1 MRSGLSLRFFTR
13 VSQSILA
20 LAVPLTLVACGGEIA
35 SEPAPSGAPT
45 GTPTSAPTSA
55 PKPSPGPGPTAPTP
69 SLVPSFGPEPTSCP
83 TAVSPLSGASGIT
96 SSIALGNS
104 TFHLETVRGGA
115 PNVVAGLWSGAAH
128 TVAGRAAAE
137 RSATFVEALS
147 GDTWATT
154 DSVTDSANRT
164 VVAYRGMARLG
175 SFNVRNTSL
184 ERSTFREG
192 MSPDGRTVVFGSGKQ
207 TYRASVT
214 AGDGWERGATG
225 LDFELLDAKS
235 GEVLA
240 SHEVAPGSVL
250 LERRAF
256 ANLDVPVVSVPDPSN
271 GRSVAAIT
279 ANRIF
284 FDAKYDDIS
293 PVVLDRTTLAPVRFT
308 WEAYEY
314 IRAVHERA
322 DGTFDIFSVLSG
334 VIASSKHVAADGT
347 ILSRGDGYAAYGQ
360 VSAGACGF
368 WSDGRLY
375 PYATARK

>member
-1 MRSGLSLRFFTR
+1 MRSGLSLRFFTG

-20 LAVPLTLVACGGEIA
+20 LAAPLTFVACGGEIA
-35 SEPAPSGAPT
+35 SEPAPSGTPT
-45 GTPTSAPTSA
+45 ATPTSAPT
-55 PKPSPGPGPTAPTP
+55 PSPGPGPSPSAPTP
-69 SLVPSFGPEPTSCP
+69 SPVPSPGPEPTSCP
-83 TAVSPLSGASGIT
+83 TAVSPLSGGSGIT
-96 SSIALGNS
+96 SSIALGTS
-104 TFHLETVRGGA
+104 TFHLEAVRGGA
-115 PNVVAGLWSGAAH
+115 PNVVAGLWSGATH
-128 TVAGRAAAE
+128 TVAGRAVAE

-164 VVAYRGMARLG
+164 VVAYRGMTRLG

-207 TYRASVT
+207 TFRASVT
-214 AGDGWERGATG
+214 AGDGWERGATA

-240 SHEVAPGSVL
+240 SHEVARGAVL

-256 ANLDVPVVSVPDPSN
+256 ANLDVAVVSVPDPSN
-271 GRSVAAIT
+271 GRSVAAVT

-284 FDAKYDDIS
+284 FDAPYDDTS
-293 PVVLDRTTLAPVRFT
+293 PIVLDRTTLAPVRFS
-308 WEAYEY
+308 WEAYED

-322 DGTFDIFSVLSG
+322 DGTFDIFSVYSG
-334 VIASSKHVAADGT
+334 EIASSKHVAADGT
-347 ILSRGDGYAAYGQ
+347 ILSQDGGHAAYGQ

-368 WSDGRLY
+368 WIDGRLY